1 MKLKAVVLVA
11 IPVLLIAAAA
21 LFYWYIRGQAQPI
34 LIDDPVPVSSQ
45 PVEQTPID
53 NVIIPEIAVPVPDAT
68 QQPTQDDALT
78 PETVLPDNPTSEV
91 TPDVKD
97 DKQPAS
103 PPKDTPKGGDTNE
116 KGQKWFPGFGWVD
129 DEGEGTHDTA
139 NMDPNGNIVGY

>member
-34 LIDDPVPVSSQ
+34 IIDDPVPVSSQ
-45 PVEQTPID
+45 PIEQTDDI
-53 NVIIPEIAVPVPDAT
+53 VIPEITVPVPDGT
-68 QQPTQDDALT
+68 QQTTQDDALT
-78 PETVLPDNPTSEV
+78 PETVLPNTPTPEV
-91 TPDVKD
+91 KPDTKTQTD
-97 DKQPAS
+97 P
-103 PPKDTPKGGDTNE
+103 PPKDTPQGGDTNE

>member
-1 MKLKAVVLVA
+1 MKFKAAVIVA

-45 PVEQTPID
+45 PVEQTDDI
-53 NVIIPEIAVPVPDAT
+53 VIPEITVPVPDGT

-78 PETVLPDNPTSEV
+78 PETVLPDASTPEV
-91 TPDVKD
+91 KPDVKD
-97 DKQPAS
+97 DKQPTS

-129 DEGEGTHDTA
+129 DEGEGTHEIAENAGT
-139 NMDPNGNIVGY
+139 GEIIGY